1 MQQLQKE
8 HRDGTLVRTTFVRG
22 ALARAAISAIA
33 CLSALAG
40 CTHGTSE
47 AQRQSQA
54 VAQKNQTSIQ
64 TPNASGILHALPTPE
79 PAVAGAAPKI
89 LAVQLSALNVHPGDT
104 WTGNIITTT
113 NVASLEVRAPSFT
126 FNAERIGY
134 GEFAFSVHA
143 IFIPPIY
150 RRVYTVT
157 FVARNPGGATAE
169 RDIDVDFH

>member
-1 MQQLQKE
+1 MHQMRKD
-8 HRDGTLVRTTFVRG
+8 HRCGARVCKVLVRG
-22 ALARAAISAIA
+22 ALCAAA
-33 CLSALAG
+33 CLSILAG
-40 CTHGTSE
+40 CAQPSSE
-47 AQRQSQA
+47 VQRQ
-54 VAQKNQTSIQ
+54 NQTAVQ
-64 TPNASGILHALPTPE
+64 TANPSGIVHSLPTPE
-79 PAVAGAAPKI
+79 LAVASAAPKI

-157 FVARNPGGATAE
+157 FVARNAGGAAAE